1 MACTNPLRQRDGL
14 HFPVA
19 EGRRPRAALSRNL
32 RCRPSPAGSAES
44 GRPDTPR
51 ASPGRSYI
59 GGETPTGEEFA
70 ALLEKAIHKVKER
83 EMTYRYVMRK
93 VGNRK
98 VHVPLMGMLTAGDG
112 HMVITRNEIF
122 DDDEPLQPWLKST
135 LP

>member
-1 MACTNPLRQRDGL
+1 
-14 HFPVA
+14 
-19 EGRRPRAALSRNL
+19 
-32 RCRPSPAGSAES
+32 
-44 GRPDTPR
+44 
-51 ASPGRSYI
+51 
-59 GGETPTGEEFA
+59 
-70 ALLEKAIHKVKER
+70 
-83 EMTYRYVMRK
+83 MTYRYVMRK